1 MEFKARAS
9 NTFLMNMF
17 LIAFALLMAAS
28 DFAQPPKPDGFW
40 HYRYIG
46 WLLISMA
53 RLFVYWKYL
62 YILLTGKLVL
72 SVNEVSVQDLVKNI
86 KYNWNDIKEIYDENG
101 YLYLK
106 MYMPADY
113 VRYIKNP
120 IKRLRAMKSDIN
132 LSNQTP
138 FKINMDMVNVNP
150 NVLLQLLDDYSV
162 LASDTKIK

>member
-1 MEFKARAS
+1 
-9 NTFLMNMF
+9 
-17 LIAFALLMAAS
+17 
-28 DFAQPPKPDGFW
+28 
-40 HYRYIG
+40 
-46 WLLISMA
+46 
-53 RLFVYWKYL
+53 
-62 YILLTGKLVL
+62 
-72 SVNEVSVQDLVKNI
+72 
-86 KYNWNDIKEIYDENG
+86 
-101 YLYLK
+101 
-106 MYMPADY
+106 MPADY